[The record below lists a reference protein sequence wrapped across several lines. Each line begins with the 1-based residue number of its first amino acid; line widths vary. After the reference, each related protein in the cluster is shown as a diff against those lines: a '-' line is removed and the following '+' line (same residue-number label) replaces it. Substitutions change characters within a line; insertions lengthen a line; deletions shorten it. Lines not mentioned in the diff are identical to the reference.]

1 MPTATNTDLSLW
13 DQARRGDVEAFG
25 RLFERH
31 ARAIYNFCF
40 RRTADWSSAEDLTSI
55 VFLEAWRRRDVEVL
69 PDKVLPWLYGI
80 ATNVVRNRRRSSRR
94 HAAALAR
101 FAPPDVPPDF
111 TEEILDRLDD
121 EREMAGVLRLVSRL
135 PQRQQDVLA
144 LCVWAGL
151 SYEDA
156 ALALGV
162 PVGTVR
168 SRLAR
173 ARSRLREL
181 AAASGHDL
189 GMEPQTEECPQ

>member
-1 MPTATNTDLSLW
+1 VPTATDTDLSLW
-13 DQARRGDVEAFG
+13 DRARRGDVEAFG

-55 VFLEAWRRRDVEVL
+55 VFLEAWRRRDVELL

-101 FAPPDVPPDF
+101 FAPPDAPPDF

-121 EREMAGVLRLVSRL
+121 EREWAGVLRLVSRL

-144 LCVWAGL
+144 LCVWTGL

-156 ALALGV
+156 ALALGI

-173 ARSRLREL
+173 ARIRLREL

>member
-1 MPTATNTDLSLW
+1 
-13 DQARRGDVEAFG
+13 VEAFG

-40 RRTADWSSAEDLTSI
+40 RRTADWSTAEDLTSV
-55 VFLEAWRRRDVEVL
+55 VFLEAWRKRDTELL

-80 ATNVVRNRRRSSRR
+80 ATNVVRNRRRTNRR
-94 HAAALAR
+94 YAAALAR
-101 FAPPDVPPDF
+101 FVPPDLPPDF

-121 EREMAGVLRLVSRL
+121 ERQMAEMLRLVSRL
-135 PQRQQDVLA
+135 PRDQQDVLA
-144 LCVWAGL
+144 LCVWTGL

-156 ALALGV
+156 SLALGI

-173 ARSRLREL
+173 ARTKLREL
-181 AAASGHDL
+181 APASGHNP
-189 GMEPQTEECPQ
+189 GMESEAEECLQ

>member
-1 MPTATNTDLSLW
+1 
-13 DQARRGDVEAFG
+13 
-25 RLFERH
+25 
-31 ARAIYNFCF
+31 
-40 RRTADWSSAEDLTSI
+40 
-55 VFLEAWRRRDVEVL
+55 
-69 PDKVLPWLYGI
+69 
-80 ATNVVRNRRRSSRR
+80 VRNRRRASRR

-101 FAPPDVPPDF
+101 FAPPDLPPDF

-121 EREMAGVLRLVSRL
+121 ERDMAGVLRLVSRL

-144 LCVWAGL
+144 LCVWTGL

-173 ARSRLREL
+173 ARIRLREL

-189 GMEPQTEECPQ
+189 GTEPQTEECPQ

>member
-1 MPTATNTDLSLW
+1 VPTATDTNLSLW
-13 DQARRGDVEAFG
+13 DRARRGDVEAFG

-40 RRTADWSSAEDLTSI
+40 RRTADWSTAEDLTSV
-55 VFLEAWRRRDVEVL
+55 VFLEAWRRRDVELL

-101 FAPPDVPPDF
+101 FAPPDAPPDF
-111 TEEILDRLDD
+111 TEEILDRLDE
-121 EREMAGVLRLVSRL
+121 ERDMAGVLRLVSQL

-144 LCVWAGL
+144 LCVWTGL

-173 ARSRLREL
+173 ARIRLREL

>member
-1 MPTATNTDLSLW
+1 MPTATDTDLSLW
-13 DQARRGDVEAFG
+13 DRARRGDVEAFG

-55 VFLEAWRRRDVEVL
+55 VFLEAWRRRDVELL

-94 HAAALAR
+94 HATALAR
-101 FAPPDVPPDF
+101 FAPPDMPPDF

-144 LCVWAGL
+144 LCVWTGL

-173 ARSRLREL
+173 ARIRLREL

-189 GMEPQTEECPQ
+189 GMESQTEECPQ

>member
-1 MPTATNTDLSLW
+1 LPTATDTDLNLW
-13 DQARRGDVEAFG
+13 TQARRGDVDAFG

-40 RRTADWSSAEDLTSI
+40 RRTADWSTAEDLTSL
-55 VFLEAWRRRDVEVL
+55 VFLEAWRRRDTELL

-80 ATNVVRNRRRSSRR
+80 ATNVVRNRRRASRR

-101 FAPPDVPPDF
+101 FAPPDAPTDF

-121 EREMAGVLRLVSRL
+121 ERQMAKVLRLVSRL
-135 PQRQQDVLA
+135 PRAQQDVLA
-144 LCVWAGL
+144 LCVWTGL

-156 ALALGV
+156 SLALGV

-173 ARSRLREL
+173 ARARLMEL
-181 AAASGHDL
+181 AAASGHKPD
-189 GMEPQTEECPQ
+189 MESEAEECLQ